1 MIKTR
6 VSFVK
11 LFDKW
16 FVHIPDFPGE
26 VEELEMVEGADD
38 LCDKIDTDKRGVI
51 TIEITD
57 FRPAT
62 YDWVLDFLEGVDP
75 GSHTG
80 GAYYGVTSFDNM
92 ECFNIWLCDVTCYVL
107 GSHQRVLYIKKV
119 E

>member
-11 LFDKW
+11 LFNKW
-16 FVHIPDFPGE
+16 FAHIPDFPGE

-38 LCDKIDTDKRGVI
+38 LCDKIDTDKRGFI

-57 FRPAT
+57 YRPTT
-62 YDWVLDFLEGVDP
+62 YDWVLDFIEEDDP
-75 GSHTG
+75 NSHIG
-80 GAYYGVTSFDNM
+80 GAYYEVTSSDDI
-92 ECFNIWLCDVTCYVL
+92 ERFNIWLCDVTCYVL